1 VVVRGGGFL
10 EIALVDLRGLDEHVP
25 MCTFFFEKVSAS
37 PLSTWVPRPKSP
49 GAVFHCCYIWL
60 GLVGHCFYLWL
71 PFSHFPRSCFPV
83 LIDFSALSPVAAS
96 LVH

>member
-60 GLVGHCFYLWL
+60 GLGG
-71 PFSHFPRSCFPV
+71 
-83 LIDFSALSPVAAS
+83 ALFLPVAAIFTLS
-96 LVH
+96 TLLLSCAH